1 MHRIDLNGT
10 KIMRNHTSKRRTAGW
25 ITAAV
30 AASVAFGLAGVA
42 ASAAT
47 VDGVAA
53 AFSKTAIAH
62 SGERVGYGWSYGS
75 SQGSG
80 GQGAGGQG
88 SGGSSSS
95 GAAQAASAGEQ
106 KGVVVIDTSLA
117 YQGAEAAGT
126 GIVLTSSG
134 EILTNNHVVD
144 GSTSISVTVPA
155 TGATYRANV
164 VGTDAKDDVAVLKLS
179 GASGLATAA
188 IDNDGVTVGENV
200 TAVGNAG
207 GTGSLVAAGGS
218 VTGTG
223 KSITTQA
230 EGVVAS
236 ESLTGLIETNA
247 DIQAGDSGGPL
258 YDSQGEVVGI
268 DTAASA
274 SQNVSDGYAIP
285 IETALGIAHQIDSG
299 RASSTVTIGLPAFLG
314 VEVASNAASSG
325 YSGTGLGGSGLG
337 GSGLGGSGLGG
348 SGLGYGNAYGNS
360 QTVTQGAAVG
370 GVIAGTPA
378 ASAGLAAGDTI
389 TAVDGTAIA
398 SSSDLTA
405 ALAQHKPGDSVT
417 ITWAD
422 GAGASHS
429 ASVTLTSG
437 PAA

>member
-10 KIMRNHTSKRRTAGW
+10 KIMRNDTSKRRTAGW

-30 AASVAFGLAGVA
+30 AASVAFGLAGVT
-42 ASAAT
+42 ASVAT
-47 VDGVAA
+47 VDSVAA

-62 SGERVGYGWSYGS
+62 NSERAGYGWSYG
-75 SQGSG
+75 
-80 GQGAGGQG
+80 GGQG
-88 SGGSSSS
+88 SSGQGSSGSSSS
-95 GAAQAASAGEQ
+95 SSAQAATASEE
-106 KGVVVIDTSLA
+106 KGVVVIDTNLA
-117 YQGAEAAGT
+117 YEGAQAAGT

-134 EILTNNHVVD
+134 EILTNNHVVE
-144 GSTSISVTVPA
+144 GSTSITVTVPA
-155 TGATYRANV
+155 TGTSYKASV
-164 VGTDAKDDVAVLKLS
+164 VGTDATDDVAVLQLS
-179 GASGLATAA
+179 GASGLATATL
-188 IDNDGVTVGENV
+188 DNDGVSVGDNV

-207 GTGSLVAAGGS
+207 GTGTLVAADGS

-223 KSITTQA
+223 KSITTQS

-285 IETALGIAHQIDSG
+285 IETALGIAHRIESG
-299 RASSTVTIGLPAFLG
+299 QASSTVTIGLPAFLG
-314 VEVASNAASSG
+314 VEVASDASSSG
-325 YSGTGLGGSGLG
+325 YSGLGGAS
-337 GSGLGGSGLGG
+337 
-348 SGLGYGNAYGNS
+348 LGYNNGQSA
-360 QTVTQGAAVG
+360 TQGAVVG
-370 GVIAGTPA
+370 GVIDGAPA
-378 ASAGLAAGDTI
+378 ASAGLTAGDTI

-398 SSSDLTA
+398 SSSDLTS
-405 ALAQHKPGDSVT
+405 ALAQYKPGDSVT
-417 ITWAD
+417 ITWVD
-422 GAGASHS
+422 SAGASHS

>member
-1 MHRIDLNGT
+1 
-10 KIMRNHTSKRRTAGW
+10 MRNDTSKRRTVGW

-30 AASVAFGLAGVA
+30 AASVAFGLAGVT
-42 ASAAT
+42 ASVAT
-47 VDGVAA
+47 VDSVAA

-62 SGERVGYGWSYGS
+62 NSERAGYGWSYG
-75 SQGSG
+75 
-80 GQGAGGQG
+80 GGQG
-88 SGGSSSS
+88 SSGQGSSGSSSS
-95 GAAQAASAGEQ
+95 SSAQAATASEE
-106 KGVVVIDTSLA
+106 KGVVVIDTNLA
-117 YQGAEAAGT
+117 YEGAQAAGT

-134 EILTNNHVVD
+134 EILTNNHVVE
-144 GSTSISVTVPA
+144 GSTSITVTVPA
-155 TGATYRANV
+155 TGTSYKASV
-164 VGTDAKDDVAVLKLS
+164 VGTDATDDVAVLQLS
-179 GASGLATAA
+179 GASGLATATL
-188 IDNDGVTVGENV
+188 DNDGVSVGDNV

-207 GTGSLVAAGGS
+207 GTGTLVAADGS

-285 IETALGIAHQIDSG
+285 IETALGIAHRIESG
-299 RASSTVTIGLPAFLG
+299 QASSTVTIGLPAFLG
-314 VEVASNAASSG
+314 VEVASDASSSG
-325 YSGTGLGGSGLG
+325 YSGLGGASLG
-337 GSGLGGSGLGG
+337 GAS
-348 SGLGYGNAYGNS
+348 LGYNNGQSA
-360 QTVTQGAAVG
+360 TQGAVVG
-370 GVIAGTPA
+370 GVIDGTPA
-378 ASAGLAAGDTI
+378 ASAGLTAGDTI

-398 SSSDLTA
+398 SSSDLTS
-405 ALAQHKPGDSVT
+405 ALAQYKPGDSVT
-417 ITWAD
+417 ITWVD
-422 GAGASHS
+422 SAGASHS

>member
-10 KIMRNHTSKRRTAGW
+10 KIMRNDTSKRRTAGW

-30 AASVAFGLAGVA
+30 AASVAFGLAGVT
-42 ASAAT
+42 ASVAT
-47 VDGVAA
+47 VDSVAA

-62 SGERVGYGWSYGS
+62 NSERAGYGWSYG
-75 SQGSG
+75 
-80 GQGAGGQG
+80 GGQG
-88 SGGSSSS
+88 SSGQGSSGSSSS
-95 GAAQAASAGEQ
+95 SSAQAATASEE
-106 KGVVVIDTSLA
+106 KGVVVIDTNLA
-117 YQGAEAAGT
+117 YEGAQAAGT

-134 EILTNNHVVD
+134 EIITNNHVVE
-144 GSTSISVTVPA
+144 GSTSITVTVPA
-155 TGATYRANV
+155 TGTSYKASV
-164 VGTDAKDDVAVLKLS
+164 VGTDATDDVAVLQLS
-179 GASGLATAA
+179 GASGLATATL
-188 IDNDGVTVGENV
+188 DNDGVSVGDNV

-207 GTGSLVAAGGS
+207 GTGTLVAADGS

-285 IETALGIAHQIDSG
+285 IETALGIAHRIESG
-299 RASSTVTIGLPAFLG
+299 QASSTVTIGLPAFLG
-314 VEVASNAASSG
+314 VEVASDASSSG
-325 YSGTGLGGSGLG
+325 YSGLGGAS
-337 GSGLGGSGLGG
+337 
-348 SGLGYGNAYGNS
+348 LGYNNGQSA
-360 QTVTQGAAVG
+360 TQGAVVG
-370 GVIAGTPA
+370 GVIDGTPA
-378 ASAGLAAGDTI
+378 ASAGLTAGDTI

-398 SSSDLTA
+398 SSSDLTS
-405 ALAQHKPGDSVT
+405 ALAQCKPGDSVT
-417 ITWAD
+417 ITWVD
-422 GAGASHS
+422 SAGASHS